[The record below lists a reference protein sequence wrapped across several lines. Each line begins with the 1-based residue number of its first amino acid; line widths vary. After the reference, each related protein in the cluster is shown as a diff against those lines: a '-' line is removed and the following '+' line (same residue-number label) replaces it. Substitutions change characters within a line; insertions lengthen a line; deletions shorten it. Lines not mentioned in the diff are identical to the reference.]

1 MSAEPSVD
9 LVIRLGRALHAYG
22 TSAHRLEMALG
33 RVASRLGLQGQFFA
47 TPTAIFASFG
57 EGEGGQAGGR
67 TVLVRA
73 EPGGVDLEK
82 LTLLEEVLGDVLA
95 GRVEAGEA
103 ARRVDAVVASPS
115 RYGPL
120 LSTLASALA
129 SGAAAR
135 FFGGGLREIAAAAGI
150 GLAIGLLA
158 RLVAGRSNA
167 GRLFEPLSAFF
178 ATAAAASLAVLT
190 AGTSWGPIAAYIVAL
205 AGMIVLVPG
214 LTLTIA
220 LSELGARHLVSGSAR
235 LAGAVVTFLLIGFGV
250 ALGQRVAEALLGKTP
265 AAAPQALPAWTE
277 APALAVTALGLM
289 VLFRARPRDY
299 PWVLAGT
306 VLALAGSR
314 FGSGWLGAELGAFVG
329 AFLLGLGSNL
339 FRRVFNRPA
348 AIPQVPGLMLLVPGS
363 LGFRSVSA
371 LLAQDV
377 LAGIHAAFTMTLVAV
392 SLVTGLLIANVLAA
406 PRGALPRS
414 ALGAGP

>member
-1 MSAEPSVD
+1 MSAAGGID

-22 TSAHRLEMALG
+22 TSSHRLEMALG
-33 RVASRLGLQGQFFA
+33 RVAARLGLAGQFFS

-57 EGEGGQAGGR
+57 EGETSR

-82 LTLLEEVLGDVLA
+82 LSRLEEVLGDVLA
-95 GRVEAGEA
+95 GRVEPAEA
-103 ARRVDAVVASPS
+103 ARRIDAVVAAPG
-115 RYGPL
+115 RYGRVQT
-120 LSTLASALA
+120 TLASALA

-150 GLAIGLLA
+150 GLAIGVLA
-158 RLVAGRSNA
+158 MLVDGRPNA
-167 GRLFEPLSAFF
+167 SRLFEPVSAFF
-178 ATAAAASLAVLT
+178 ATAAATSLAVLT
-190 AGTSWGPIAAYIVAL
+190 QDTPFGPIAAYIVAL

-220 LSELGARHLVSGSAR
+220 LSELGARHLVAGSAR
-235 LAGAVVTFLLIGFGV
+235 LAGAIVTFMLIGFGV
-250 ALGQRVAEALLGKTP
+250 ALGQRTAEGLLRKAPEVAPL
-265 AAAPQALPAWTE
+265 ALPVWTE
-277 APALAVTALGLM
+277 LPALAVSALGLM

-299 PWVLAGT
+299 VWVLAGAA
-306 VLALAGSR
+306 LALFGSR
-314 FGSGWLGAELGAFVG
+314 FGSELLGPELGAFVG

-339 FRRVFNRPA
+339 FRRLFDRPA

-371 LLAQDV
+371 LLEQDV
-377 LAGIHAAFTMTLVAV
+377 LSGIQAAFTMTLVAV
-392 SLVTGLLIANVLAA
+392 SLVTGLLISNVLTA
-406 PRGALPRS
+406 PRRS
-414 ALGAGP
+414 LAGGP